1 MPNILMGLMD
11 HEQDFYAEELRNNGY
26 GVSAVYSPKEL
37 LDALHY
43 RYNVV
48 VIEARYLFDVK
59 VGNPNLATEIK
70 NKFPWSEMFP
80 LKLLVFFTYWDEK
93 QARAVCDNRDVN
105 ALICHPASSF
115 DILLRVWDLLSVHT
129 P

>member
-70 NKFPWSEMFP
+70 NKFPGSEMFP

-93 QARAVCDNRDVN
+93 QARIVCDNRDIH
-105 ALICHPASSF
+105 ALLCHPVSPSN
-115 DILLRVWDLLSVHT
+115 LLFHVWRLLVAYT